1 MLALASTKLGLSMAT
16 SLTQPQPPMPSPSW
30 CVLGRGAIGLLAASR
45 WVLAGQ
51 PVQLWLKD
59 RSINRL
65 DYTFSAQDQ
74 VLALQLPCSRQGP
87 LTLVLM
93 PLKAFDILPA
103 LKELQPAL
111 SPTAQIV
118 LCHNGMGTIA
128 AAKELLGPEQG
139 LWFAS
144 TTHGAFKPN
153 SHSICHSG
161 QGATMLGACNAAAQR
176 SSQPIAAML
185 NQALGPVQQ
194 VDDIEPFLW
203 RKLAINAVIN
213 PLTALHQ
220 CRNGALSTP
229 EFSAQIRDLINEFAQ
244 LAAAANI
251 KLPLSEIQDNVHQVI
266 ARTAANF
273 SSMQQDVVAGRRTE
287 LAAITGFVLAQA
299 RQRQLH
305 LPTHQALYQQL
316 TAQLAAWQYQ

>member
-1 MLALASTKLGLSMAT
+1 MAT
-16 SLTQPQPPMPSPSW
+16 SLAFAEQSKQLQPW
-30 CVLGRGAIGLLAASR
+30 CILGRGAIGLLAASR
-45 WVLAGQ
+45 WVLADQ

-59 RSINRL
+59 HSITRFA
-65 DYTFSAQDQ
+65 YTFSEQDQ
-74 VLALQLPCSRQGP
+74 DVPLQLQCSRQGP
-87 LTLVLM
+87 FALVLL

-103 LKELQPAL
+103 LEELQPAL

-118 LCHNGMGTIA
+118 LCHNGMGTIE
-128 AAKELLGPEQG
+128 AAKDLLGPAQG

-144 TTHGAFKPN
+144 TTHGAFKPT

-161 QGATMLGACNAAAQR
+161 QGSTILGACNAAAQ
-176 SSQPIAAML
+176 SSTLPMAAMI

-194 VDDIEPFLW
+194 VDSIEPFLW

-220 CRNGALSTP
+220 CRNGALAAP
-229 EFSAQIRDLINEFAQ
+229 AFSAQIHDLLTEFAQ

-251 KLPLSEIQDNVHQVI
+251 TLPLSELEDTVHQVI
-266 ARTAANF
+266 VRTAANF
-273 SSMQQDVVAGRRTE
+273 SSMHQDVAAGRRTE
-287 LAAITGFVLAQA
+287 LAAISGFVLAQA
-299 RQRQLH
+299 RQLQLQ

-316 TAQLAAWQYQ
+316 TSQLEPWQYQ

>member
-1 MLALASTKLGLSMAT
+1 MAT
-16 SLTQPQPPMPSPSW
+16 SLTLTEQSVSSQPW

-59 RSINRL
+59 ASISRL
-65 DYTFSAQDQ
+65 AYTFREQNQD
-74 VLALQLPCSRQGP
+74 VPLQLQCSRQGP
-87 LTLVLM
+87 FAQVLM
-93 PLKAFDILPA
+93 PLKAFDILSA
-103 LKELQPAL
+103 LQELQPAL
-111 SPTAQIV
+111 SSTAQIV
-118 LCHNGMGTIA
+118 LCHNGMGTIE
-128 AAKELLGPEQG
+128 AAKDLLGPEQG

-161 QGATMLGACNAAAQR
+161 QGSTVLGACNAAAQNCPL
-176 SSQPIAAML
+176 PIAAML

-194 VDDIEPFLW
+194 VDSIEPFLW

-220 CRNGALSTP
+220 CRNGALAAP
-229 EFSAQIRDLINEFAQ
+229 AFSAQILDLLAEFAQ
-244 LAAAANI
+244 LASAANI
-251 KLPLSEIQDNVHQVI
+251 TLPLSELEDTVHQVI
-266 ARTAANF
+266 VRTAANF
-273 SSMQQDVVAGRRTE
+273 SSMHQDVAAGRRTE
-287 LAAITGFVLAQA
+287 LAAISGFVLAQA
-299 RQRQLH
+299 RQLQLH

-316 TAQLAAWQYQ
+316 TSQLEPWQYQ